1 MSGLRIY
8 TGQVQVSSGTGVD
21 IKDITGRLQEQVRES
36 GITTGT
42 LHAACTGSTGSLTC
56 IEYEPGVVAD
66 LARTINE
73 LAPPDREYEH
83 EKAWHDGNG
92 HSHVQAAL
100 IGPGLVIPVRKGRCA
115 LGTWQQV
122 VVINHDVKPRTR
134 TVEITV
140 MGAAQ

>member
-1 MSGLRIY
+1 MKCFARQIRVETARGP
-8 TGQVQVSSGTGVD
+8 D
-21 IKDITGRLQEQVRES
+21 IRDITRLLQDMVSES
-36 GITTGT
+36 GIDTGS
-42 LHAACTGSTGSLTC
+42 LHAVCMGSTGSLTT

-73 LAPPDREYEH
+73 LAPPHREYEH
-83 EKAWHDGNG
+83 EKAWADGNG

-100 IGPGLVIPVRKGRCA
+100 LGPSLVIPVRGGGCF

-134 TVEITV
+134 KIEITI
-140 MGAAQ
+140 MGRERQ